1 MHGMTRRVPVPPD
14 LQPWVEAA
22 VVLRSDA
29 SLASSRFPALAS
41 SQLVLRLAGDVYR
54 ADGTALP
61 AAAFLGPSARPATYR
76 HGGAVHAVGLVLWPH
91 AAPVLMRHNG
101 RDLAG
106 LSLALTDVLGQQ
118 GAALLDAAGDAA
130 DDDARLAPLFSW
142 VRSRAQAAAARQQLA
157 QRLQLSQAVL
167 AGLDQAHRVLGLSR
181 RQLQRRF
188 VQDFGLPPKP
198 FQALQRLRGALHDS
212 VSGRL
217 DGAAL
222 ALAHG
227 YYDQSHLARDL
238 RRLAGEPLA
247 QLRPQALAQ
256 RPDHWPLRLSLR

>member
-1 MHGMTRRVPVPPD
+1 MTRRVPVPAD
-14 LQPWVEAA
+14 LQPWIEAA
-22 VVLRSDA
+22 VVVRADA
-29 SLASSRFPALAS
+29 GLTCTRFPALAG
-41 SQLVLRLAGDVYR
+41 SQLVLRLAGEVH
-54 ADGTALP
+54 AANGAALP
-61 AAAFLGPSARPATYR
+61 AAALLGPSALPTAYTHR
-76 HGGAVHAVGLVLWPH
+76 GAVHAVGLVLWPH
-91 AAPVLMRHNG
+91 AAPVLMRSDG

-106 LSLALTDVLGQQ
+106 PPLALGDLLGP
-118 GAALLDAAGDAA
+118 GDRHLHAAVCEAV
-130 DDDARLAPLFSW
+130 DDDARLALLFDW
-142 VRSRAQAAAARQQLA
+142 VRRRVHGAEATRQHA
-157 QRLQLSQAVL
+157 QRLLMAQAVL
-167 AGLDQAHRVLGLSR
+167 AGLDEAPRAVGLSR

-198 FQALQRLRGALHDS
+198 FQALQRLKAALQDG

-247 QLRPQALAQ
+247 RLRAPALARQ
-256 RPDHWPLRLSLR
+256 PEHWALRLGALAPR

>member
-1 MHGMTRRVPVPPD
+1 MRGMTRRLPVPPE
-14 LQPWVEAA
+14 LQPWIEAA
-22 VVLRSDA
+22 VVVRADA
-29 SLASSRFPALAS
+29 SLASSRFPALAG
-41 SQLVLRLAGDVYR
+41 SQLVLRLAGEVHG
-54 ADGTALP
+54 ADGSPLP
-61 AAAFLGPSARPATYR
+61 AAALLGPSAQPSTYH

-91 AAPVLMRHNG
+91 AAPVLMRHDG
-101 RDLAG
+101 CDLAG
-106 LSLALTDVLGQQ
+106 PPLALADVLGRP
-118 GAALLDAAGDAA
+118 GHDLLDAAGHAA
-130 DDDARLAPLFSW
+130 DDDTRLSLLFNW
-142 VRSRAQAAAARQQLA
+142 VRCRVQDVAARQQLA

-167 AGLDQAHRVLGLSR
+167 AGLDEAPRRLGLSR

-188 VQDFGLPPKP
+188 VQDFGLSPKP
-198 FQALQRLRGALHDS
+198 FQGLQRLKAALHDG